1 MNIIDII
8 TKKKNKESLTYEE
21 IKYTVDNFVNG
32 NIKDYQMSSL
42 LMAITI
48 NSMSLKETYYLT
60 KAMIESSDILDLSSI
75 DGIIVDKHSTGGVG
89 DKTTLVVAPLV
100 ASLNVKVAKMSGRGL
115 GITGGTIDKLESI
128 EGFKT
133 KLSNKKFIDQVNKI
147 NISLIS
153 QTKDIAK
160 ADKKI
165 YALRDV
171 TATTESIP
179 LIASSIM
186 SKKIASGSNKIVI
199 DLKVGKGAFIKNIKD
214 AKKLA
219 KTMIYIGKKF
229 KKKVVVLITD
239 MTYPLGNTIGNALEV
254 KEAIDVLNGNGDEK
268 FTKLCITLASYMVHL
283 GKNISIEK
291 ATDLVVEN
299 LNNKNGLNKFYELIK
314 YQGGNIDKI
323 EISKNK
329 YKVLANT
336 NGYLTDIDTV
346 KLAKYSIDLGSGRK
360 EKDDV
365 INHKVGIIINKKIND
380 KIEAGDILCYI
391 VSDKKVNP
399 NDLIDAF
406 TIKDKPIK
414 EKNINIDILK

>member
-1 MNIIDII
+1 MNIMDII

-160 ADKKI
+160 AD
-165 YALRDV
+165 
-171 TATTESIP
+171 
-179 LIASSIM
+179 
-186 SKKIASGSNKIVI
+186 NK
-199 DLKVGKGAFIKNIKD
+199 
-214 AKKLA
+214 
-219 KTMIYIGKKF
+219 
-229 KKKVVVLITD
+229 
-239 MTYPLGNTIGNALEV
+239 
-254 KEAIDVLNGNGDEK
+254 
-268 FTKLCITLASYMVHL
+268 
-283 GKNISIEK
+283 
-291 ATDLVVEN
+291 LVN
-299 LNNKNGLNKFYELIK
+299 Y
-314 YQGGNIDKI
+314 Y
-323 EISKNK
+323 
-329 YKVLANT
+329 
-336 NGYLTDIDTV
+336 
-346 KLAKYSIDLGSGRK
+346 
-360 EKDDV
+360 
-365 INHKVGIIINKKIND
+365 
-380 KIEAGDILCYI
+380 
-391 VSDKKVNP
+391 
-399 NDLIDAF
+399 
-406 TIKDKPIK
+406 
-414 EKNINIDILK
+414 